1 MVKRTLFSQILFAF
15 VCSLVMILAAVLVC
29 FAWFYTESFEEQIFA
44 ENNRNVSSLASQVYG
59 FTNTAYRVVEELCF
73 NRDILSMETALQ
85 APVLVSTIGRNDYF
99 ELLYT
104 QGMDGMQ
111 ITRSSGSLGNRKER
125 WWFKQ
130 MEQLRKPFISES
142 YYSVTTDM
150 PCASIFYPLTVNG
163 EIVGIMG
170 ADIKLSALQ
179 DMILSSAETGSWAF
193 ILDGKGIVIAHPE
206 SKYLEELYNYKTMTR
221 TVSVKD
227 AAGNVQRDAAGNI
240 RTTEEAFP
248 ISDEYRAAV
257 ADMMAGRA
265 GSAKIRDR
273 GETLYISYMPV
284 KMDGASDPWYVLAVK
299 EGKAVMKTRNTL
311 IIVIL
316 LSSGLIA
323 LIALGVISFIVR
335 RISAPVHSV
344 FKVLEKI
351 EGGDL
356 TGRVEVRTNDEIGET
371 ARLLNWTQE
380 GIRGLVIAI
389 RNQAAALAAVGN
401 ELSEMAAQSA
411 EAIDEIS
418 ANTEKMKLRAEH
430 QAESVG
436 QTNDLVGEVIAGI
449 THLNSNI
456 EEQAESIAQS
466 AQAVEKLT
474 GDITAVTRILVR
486 NERNVLDLGAASE
499 KGREGLRAVSE
510 DIEVVSRQSE
520 GLLEINA
527 VIQSIASQTNLLA
540 MNAAI
545 EAAHAGDSGRGFAVV
560 AGEIRKLAESS
571 SVQAKTVSGALKE
584 MKESLD
590 RISSSAA
597 SVSGHFERIDTA
609 VRTVSEQES
618 RIRDTME
625 QQENNSREIT
635 GITRRLQ
642 EITQNVR
649 IGSSEMLAG
658 TNRIVDNGG
667 SLNGLTAELM
677 NSVGEIAAG
686 MEQINRAVARLN
698 EISLGNK
705 HSIEV
710 LINEI
715 ARFRVESAG

>member
-1 MVKRTLFSQILFAF
+1 MKRTLFSQILFAF
-15 VCSLVMILAAVLVC
+15 VCSLAMILAAVLVC

-44 ENNRNVSSLASQVYG
+44 ENNRNVSSLASRVYA

-73 NRDILSMETALQ
+73 NRDVLSMETALQ
-85 APVLVSTIGRNDYF
+85 APALASNIERNDYF
-99 ELLYT
+99 ELLYA
-104 QGMDGMQ
+104 QGMDGAQ
-111 ITRSSGSLGNRKER
+111 TGRSSGSLGNRKER

-130 MEQLRKPFISES
+130 METLQKPFVSES
-142 YYSVTTDM
+142 YYSVSTDM

-163 EIVGIMG
+163 EMVGIMG
-170 ADIKLSALQ
+170 ADIKLSAIQ

-227 AAGNVQRDAAGNI
+227 TSGNVQRDAAGNI

-257 ADMMAGRA
+257 ADMMAGHA
-265 GSAKIRDR
+265 GSAKIRDG
-273 GETLYISYMPV
+273 GETLYISYTPV

-299 EGKAVMKTRNTL
+299 EGKVAMKTRNTL

-316 LSSGLIA
+316 VSSGLIA
-323 LIALGVISFIVR
+323 LIALGLISFIVR

-344 FKVLEKI
+344 FEVLGKI

-356 TGRVEVRTNDEIGET
+356 TGRVAVRTRDEIGEM
-371 ARLLNWTQE
+371 ARLLNRTQE
-380 GIRGLVIAI
+380 GIRGLVTAI
-389 RNQAAALAAVGN
+389 RDQAAALAAVGN
-401 ELSEMAAQSA
+401 DLSGMSTQSA
-411 EAIDEIS
+411 DAIDEIS
-418 ANTEKMKLRAEH
+418 ANTEKMKLRADH
-430 QAESVG
+430 QAESVS
-436 QTNDLVGEVIAGI
+436 QTNDLIGELIAGI
-449 THLNSNI
+449 THLNGSI
-456 EEQAESIAQS
+456 EEQAESIDRS
-466 AQAVEKLT
+466 ARAIEKLT
-474 GDITAVTRILVR
+474 ADISAVTRILVR
-486 NERNVLDLGAASE
+486 NEQNVLDLGAAAE
-499 KGREGLRAVSE
+499 KGRDGLKAVSE
-510 DIEVVSRQSE
+510 DIEAVSRQSE

-527 VIQSIASQTNLLA
+527 VIQTIASQTNLLA

-560 AGEIRKLAESS
+560 ADEIRKLAESS

-590 RISSSAA
+590 RIGSSAA
-597 SVSGHFERIDTA
+597 SVFGHFERIDTA
-609 VRTVSEQES
+609 VKTVSEQEK
-618 RIRDTME
+618 RIRDAME
-625 QQENNSREIT
+625 QQESDSREIT
-635 GITRRLQ
+635 GITGRLR

-649 IGSSEMLAG
+649 IDSSEMLAG
-658 TNRIVDNGG
+658 SGRIVDNGQ

-677 NSVGEIAAG
+677 NSVGEITAG
-686 MEQINRAVARLN
+686 MEHINMAVARLN

-710 LINEI
+710 LVNEI
-715 ARFRVESAG
+715 ARFRMEI

>member
-1 MVKRTLFSQILFAF
+1 MMKRTLFSQILFAF
-15 VCSLVMILAAVLVC
+15 VCSLAVILAAVLVC

-44 ENNRNVSSLASQVYG
+44 ENNRNVFSLASRVYG
-59 FTNTAYRVVEELCF
+59 FTNTAYRVVEEICF
-73 NRDILSMETALQ
+73 NRDVLSMETALQ
-85 APVLVSTIGRNDYF
+85 TPALVSTIGRNDYF
-99 ELLYT
+99 ELLYA

-111 ITRSSGSLGNRKER
+111 TGRSSGSLGNRKER

-130 MEQLRKPFISES
+130 METLRKPFVSES
-142 YYSVTTDM
+142 YYSVSTDM
-150 PCASIFYPLTVNG
+150 PCASVFYPLMVNN
-163 EIVGIMG
+163 EIVGVMG

-179 DMILSSAETGSWAF
+179 DMILSSSETGSWAF

-227 AAGNVQRDAAGNI
+227 AAGNVLRDGAGNI

-248 ISDEYRAAV
+248 ISDEYKAAV
-257 ADMMAGRA
+257 ADMMAGNR
-265 GSAKIRDR
+265 GSAKIRDG

-284 KMDGASDPWYVLAVK
+284 EMDGASDPWYVLAVK
-299 EGKAVMKTRNTL
+299 EGKVVMKTRNTL
-311 IIVIL
+311 IMVIL

-323 LIALGVISFIVR
+323 LIALGVIAFIVR
-335 RISAPVHSV
+335 RISAPVHGA
-344 FKVLEKI
+344 FKVLGKI

-356 TGRVEVRTNDEIGET
+356 TGRAEARTEDEIGEM
-371 ARLLNWTQE
+371 ARLLNRTQE

-389 RNQAAALAAVGN
+389 RDQAAALAAVGN
-401 ELSEMAAQSA
+401 DLSGMTAQSA

-449 THLNSNI
+449 THLNGSI
-456 EEQAESIAQS
+456 EEQAESISLS
-466 AQAVEKLT
+466 ARTIEQLT
-474 GDITAVTRILVR
+474 GDINAVTRILVQ
-486 NERNVLDLGAASE
+486 NEQNVLDLGAAAE
-499 KGREGLRAVSE
+499 KGREGLRAVAE
-510 DIEVVSRQSE
+510 DIRVVSRQSE
-520 GLLEINA
+520 GLLDINA
-527 VIQSIASQTNLLA
+527 VIQKIASQTNLLA

-560 AGEIRKLAESS
+560 ADEIRKLAESS

-597 SVSGHFERIDTA
+597 SVSGHFERIDAA
-609 VRTVSEQES
+609 VRTVSEQEKQL
-618 RIRDTME
+618 RGTVE
-625 QQENNSREIT
+625 KQEKDSREIV
-635 GITRRLQ
+635 GVTRRIQ
-642 EITQNVR
+642 EITHNVL
-649 IGSSEMLAG
+649 IGSTEILAESG
-658 TNRIVDNGG
+658 RIMDNGR

-677 NSVGEIAAG
+677 DNMGEITAG
-686 MEQINRAVARLN
+686 MEHINMAVARIN

-710 LINEI
+710 LVNGI
-715 ARFRVESAG
+715 ARFRLENAG